1 MLRRLALLA
10 GLFLLLAACAAHL
23 PVPERAPTL
32 ALPMTLHIQR
42 EVVEGRQDWL
52 LVLQDENPALR
63 WSLFDPLGVP
73 LARQRLEAGIWH
85 NDGLLPPNAEAR
97 ELFIVLLFALT
108 PSNELASRYPQAQ
121 RTGDSRRLADWLVRY
136 RNSQDFSLERRDG
149 PRYQIAPLPA
159 GEVSR

>member
-10 GLFLLLAACAAHL
+10 GLCLLLAACAAHL

-32 ALPMTLHIQR
+32 RLPLTLHIQHDAGA
-42 EVVEGRQDWL
+42 GRQDWL
-52 LVLQDENPALR
+52 LVLQEEDQALR

-97 ELFIVLLFALT
+97 ELFTALLFALT
-108 PSNELASRYPQAQ
+108 PENEFASRYPQAQ
-121 RTGDSRRLADWLVRY
+121 RTTDSRKLDDWLVRY
-136 RNSQDFSLERRDG
+136 RTRQEFSLERRDG

-159 GEVSR
+159 GEASR